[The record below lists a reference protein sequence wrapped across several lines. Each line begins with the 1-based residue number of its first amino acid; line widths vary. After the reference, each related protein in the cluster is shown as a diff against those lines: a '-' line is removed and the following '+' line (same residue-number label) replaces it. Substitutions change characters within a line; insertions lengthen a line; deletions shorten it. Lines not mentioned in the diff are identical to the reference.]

1 MPLGPSSDEVQH
13 ARDWLR
19 KWSLG
24 RYLSRAKPPRTAS
37 EVLVLSSHDTIR
49 AAMDMLS
56 RRGVLSA
63 PVLDAHR
70 ARFLGFCGVEDIVTA
85 FLRSSSEELM
95 VVRHQ
100 IGPEEPG
107 APGEAALRAP
117 TTPGA
122 PVRFA
127 ELKARLAVAPC
138 AHAPRAGKIHAHVS
152 AEPLCCLL
160 CALHCCF
167 CTPAAATPTSY
178 TRARPCRYIRP
189 RIAHARSWRCCSPA
203 RTAIFSSTPLTHIT
217 MR

>member
-1 MPLGPSSDEVQH
+1 MPLGPSPDEVQH

-24 RYLSRAKPPRTAS
+24 RYLARAKPQRAAS
-37 EVLVLSSHDTIR
+37 EVLVLSGHDTVR

-70 ARFLGFCGVEDIVTA
+70 ARFLGFCGVTDIVAA

-100 IGPEEPG
+100 IGPEPG
-107 APGEAALRAP
+107 RPGEQALRAP

-122 PVRFA
+122 PVLFA
-127 ELKARLAVAPC
+127 EL
-138 AHAPRAGKIHAHVS
+138 
-152 AEPLCCLL
+152 
-160 CALHCCF
+160 
-167 CTPAAATPTSY
+167 
-178 TRARPCRYIRP
+178 
-189 RIAHARSWRCCSPA
+189 
-203 RTAIFSSTPLTHIT
+203 
-217 MR
+217 